1 MELSFPWHCWRYDA
15 GAATSRQGTSR
26 WLLSTSLNT
35 LLLWLLLLLVL
46 LLLVPKEK
54 LDLLSSILRRSLVM
68 TRTLFRRSRILNNMV
83 RGKLLSPYQPRLG
96 PHVPHGP
103 HGPGLGSAHGGGA

>member
-15 GAATSRQGTSR
+15 GATTSRQGTPR
-26 WLLSTSLNT
+26 WLLSTSVNT
-35 LLLWLLLLLVL
+35 LLLWLLLLL
-46 LLLVPKEK
+46 LLLVPKEQ
-54 LDLLSSILRRSLVM
+54 LDLLSSILHRSLVM
-68 TRTLFRRSRILNNMV
+68 TRALFRRSRLSNNMV

-103 HGPGLGSAHGGGA
+103 HGPSLGSAHGGGA